1 MKKFWHLLLL
11 LAAALPLYAGP
22 ALRIDLVGHSPGTT
36 LDPVSA
42 PEGAVFEHPAWDTK
56 ENSRRRRLWMYLPEV
71 KDNQWRKFEIRFR
84 TDRKQL
90 VRIGFSRMRQAAGER
105 YPYLQL
111 RNVKT
116 ENFPLKPEWTRSLP
130 ELKPVAAEQGTLL
143 IPAGETL
150 YQDRVVDGNVELV
163 ITGEYRFTDRS
174 SVRPEAPSVAFE
186 SGRWKLILNRDNGSW
201 RSLSFD
207 NRILFTGETAPFEL
221 KLNGGQSLNSEETRL
236 VKSRFDAKSGT
247 LELEYAA
254 PEWNFIETIQFGA
267 TAPNR
272 LRRQVSFAYLGND
285 PERSFHRF
293 TWLLAMPC
301 RGKYLFPGVFFNNP
315 RGIWDSSHKF
325 SGAGSGQWGRG
336 RLEHLPDNAG
346 LYAPHYVGA
355 LLLEQEKGPSLLFL
369 QKKEQEGGA
378 YIIRRRG
385 GSLRIE
391 LPTSCAGWAEKGVRH
406 SLDPLYLEA
415 SSRPIQ
421 QALRNDLPKLFTA
434 TGQTAPQDRPARVAE
449 SRIYGSYGAEF
460 QMANFN
466 DAAEGETK
474 RVREMG
480 FNVFYLPPVQ
490 VSTVRYNPVDFTRVD
505 PTWGNWEEYR
515 NFAAKLKDSGIA
527 LMQDIVP
534 HGGEVPSI
542 LERLFLYNGMTLSGR
557 PADFNSP
564 EWNRKLGQYARNYCE
579 HGAEAFRI
587 DAVAG
592 SSCPNWRRAGRGL
605 PRRVPFEERFKAN
618 PRNTPL
624 PDGVW
629 ERFLAE
635 NGGQVPALSYP
646 RASLAELAGGI
657 RVMNT
662 IRNEARRI
670 SPENFTLAET
680 HGYPYTR
687 FADLSYDILTNYLP
701 YKINE
706 IPAEPFAAQLAQ
718 YLEESHYADVP
729 GALMMRSIVT
739 NDNRH
744 ALAVCG
750 FSASRPLEALLYFS
764 EGVPLCYSDHMF
776 GNYRFY
782 QKLNELR
789 RTTPELNHGTP
800 RYTHDGGALLIER
813 RNDNSAVLAVL
824 NFAPEARTITPLLPE
839 ALQKAP
845 SVVDAMSGRA
855 IARRGNRAELSLAP
869 WDILLLKA
877 GTPMKEAAPAA
888 PRTAATDTVRQNGN
902 RIEAG
907 SYTLR
912 FDPATALPEAI
923 LSADG
928 RELFGAADLL
938 SAAWSPLPEK
948 IETNIESRPD
958 GVALC
963 GRAGDA
969 SWRWLCRADGIAVE
983 VKLPDTMR
991 LLLPAVSMQ
1000 ELRYPAGLVWWE
1012 EHISPAFARGMRW
1025 RPSLKRS
1032 PFRRGEDFTLLA
1044 DSRLT
1049 PLALNEPR
1057 LLFAGGDGRSCVAEF
1072 ETGNAPAFRLFR
1084 RFGEV
1089 PGVHL
1094 QLIGDGK
1101 MQLKPGEALPAKKI
1115 AAAPWR
1121 VEELSVTDLGNDYLL
1136 ENRHYRMKISH
1147 RGGVVREFRRK
1158 SDGKLLFTMG
1168 ELFLAGKKTLR
1179 TLVDFE
1185 SFVSLQRD
1193 GNHLAL
1199 SVEAELRP
1207 TYGRAETMPLVCNI
1221 QFLFDETP
1229 QVTARY
1235 EVLPTGNGYPD
1246 SAFEF
1251 RFRTDK
1257 EKHLTLHPAGTIL
1270 PGNRYGMN
1278 VRFDASGA
1286 ETPAADAKAEVAAG
1300 TGPRPDLIAGCFTW
1314 NSLRNGKTGARNDDF
1329 PEGVALT
1336 HDFRSYPVFRNGES
1350 ALEMRYPDPPLELS
1364 VGPAELPAGSEW
1376 ELTVNYSGKDLVME
1390 KPAFRRSA
1398 WTPDWNAAPDRP
1410 LPVTVTLSGI
1420 DGNGR
1425 RITETRNC
1433 TWQGSPKRAE
1443 QKFRFRVAHAL
1454 RSPVVRLQ
1462 TKPAEGSTL
1471 WIHAVTLSPAAAPG
1485 SR

>member
-1 MKKFWHLLLL
+1 MKKFCHLLLL
-11 LAAALPLYAGP
+11 LCATLPLCAGP

-36 LDPVSA
+36 LETISA

-90 VRIGFSRMRQAAGER
+90 VRIGFSRMRQAAGEQ

-111 RNVKT
+111 RNLKT

-130 ELKPVAAEQGTLL
+130 ELKPVATEQGSLL

-150 YQDRVVDGNVELV
+150 YQDRVVNGAVELV
-163 ITGEYRFTDRS
+163 ISGEYRFTDRS
-174 SVRPEAPSVAFE
+174 SVRPEEPSVAFE
-186 SGRWKLILNRDNGSW
+186 SGRWKLILNRGNGSW
-201 RSLSFD
+201 RSLAFD
-207 NRILFTGETAPFEL
+207 NRILFTGETPPFEL
-221 KLNGGQSLNSEETRL
+221 KLDGGKIQNSEETRL
-236 VKSRFDAKSGT
+236 VASRFDAKSGT

-254 PEWNFIETIQFGA
+254 PEWNFIERIQFGA

-285 PERSFHRF
+285 PDRSFHRF
-293 TWLLAMPC
+293 TWLLTMPC

-315 RGIWDSSHKF
+315 KGIWDSSHKF
-325 SGAGSGQWGRG
+325 SGAGRGRWGRG

-355 LLLEQEKGPSLLFL
+355 LLLEQEKGPSLLFV
-369 QKKEQEGGA
+369 QKKEQEGCA
-378 YIIRRRG
+378 WIIRRRG
-385 GSLRIE
+385 GTLRIE
-391 LPTSCAGWAEKGVRH
+391 LPMGCAGWAKQGVRH
-406 SLDPLYLEA
+406 ELDPLYLEA
-415 SSRPIQ
+415 SPRPIR
-421 QALRNDLPKLFTA
+421 QALRDDLPKLFTA
-434 TGQTAPQDRPARVAE
+434 TGQTAPRDRAERVAE

-460 QMANFN
+460 QMANFK
-466 DAAEGETK
+466 DAAGGEAE

-490 VSTVRYNPVDFTRVD
+490 VSTVRYFPIDFTRVD
-505 PTWGNWEEYR
+505 PTWGTWEDYH
-515 NFAAKLKDSGIA
+515 NFATKLKASGIA

-534 HGGEVPSI
+534 HGGEAPSI

-592 SSCPNWRRAGRGL
+592 SSCPNWRRAGHGL
-605 PRRVPFEERFKAN
+605 PRRVPFEERFKTS

-624 PDGVW
+624 PEGVW
-629 ERFLAE
+629 EKFLAE

-646 RASLAELAGGI
+646 RASLAGLAGGI

-662 IRNEARRI
+662 IRNEAKRI
-670 SPENFTLAET
+670 SSENFTLAET

-687 FADLSYDILTNYLP
+687 FADLSYDILMYYLP

-706 IPAEPFAAQLAQ
+706 IPAEPFAAELAQ
-718 YLEESHYADVP
+718 YLEESHCADVP

-750 FSASRPLEALLYFS
+750 FSASRPLEALLYFC

-789 RTTPELNHGTP
+789 RTTPELSRGTP

-813 RNDNSAVLAVL
+813 RGESSAVLAVL
-824 NFAPEARTITPLLPE
+824 NFAPETRTIAPVLPE

-845 SVVDAMSGRA
+845 SIVDAMSGRA

-877 GTPMKEAAPAA
+877 GVPEKEAAAAA
-888 PRTAATDTVRQNGN
+888 PRAVAKNTVRQNGN

-938 SAAWSPLPEK
+938 SAAWAPLPEK
-948 IETNIESRPD
+948 IETGIESRPD

-963 GRAGDA
+963 GRGGDA
-969 SWRWLCRADGIAVE
+969 SWRWLCRADGVAVE

-1012 EHISPAFARGMRW
+1012 EHITPAFARGMRW
-1025 RPSLKRS
+1025 QPSLKRT
-1032 PFRRGEDFTLLA
+1032 PFRRGDDFTLLA

-1057 LLFAGGDGRSCVAEF
+1057 LWFADGDGRSCVAEF

-1094 QLIGDGK
+1094 QLIGNGRLL
-1101 MQLKPGEALPAKKI
+1101 LKPGAELPAEKL
-1115 AAAPWR
+1115 AATPWR
-1121 VEELSVTDLGNDYLL
+1121 TGELSVTDLGNDYLL
-1136 ENRHYRMKISH
+1136 ENRHYQVKISH

-1158 SDGKLLFTMG
+1158 SDGKPLFTNG

-1185 SFVSLQRD
+1185 SFVSFKRD

-1207 TYGRAETMPLVCNI
+1207 TYGRAENMPLVCNI

-1229 QVTARY
+1229 QITARY
-1235 EVLPTGNGYPD
+1235 EVLPTGDGYPD

-1251 RFRTDK
+1251 RFRADK
-1257 EKHLTLHPAGTIL
+1257 DKRLTLHPAGTIL
-1270 PGNRYGMN
+1270 PGSRYGMN

-1286 ETPAADAKAEVAAG
+1286 GTPVADAKAEVTACR
-1300 TGPRPDLIAGCFTW
+1300 GPRPDLIAGCFTW
-1314 NSLRNGKTGARNDDF
+1314 NSLRSGKIGAKNDDF
-1329 PEGVALT
+1329 PEGVTLT
-1336 HDFRSYPVFRNGES
+1336 HNFRSYPVFRNNES
-1350 ALEMRYPDPPLELS
+1350 AMEMRFPDPPLELS
-1364 VGPAELPAGSEW
+1364 VGPATLPAGSDW
-1376 ELTVNYSGKDLVME
+1376 LLTVSYSGENLVME

-1398 WTPDWNAAPDRP
+1398 WTPDWNDAPNQ
-1410 LPVTVTLSGI
+1410 PVPVIITLSGTGD
-1420 DGNGR
+1420 DGKYMS
-1425 RITETRNC
+1425 ETRKC
-1433 TWQGSPKRAE
+1433 LWQGSPRKAVERI
-1443 QKFRFRVAHAL
+1443 RFRIPRDL
-1454 RSPVVRLQ
+1454 RSPVVRVQ
-1462 TKPAEGSTL
+1462 SKVAEESTL
-1471 WIHAVTLSPAAAPG
+1471 WIHSVTLTPAEPD
-1485 SR
+1485 R

>member
-1 MKKFWHLLLL
+1 MKKFCHLLLL
-11 LAAALPLYAGP
+11 LCATLPLCAGP

-36 LDPVSA
+36 LDTISA

-71 KDNQWRKFEIRFR
+71 KDNQWRKFKIRFK
-84 TDRKQL
+84 TDRRQM
-90 VRIGFSRMRQAAGER
+90 VRIGFSRMRPAAGEQ

-111 RNVKT
+111 RNLKT

-130 ELKPVAAEQGTLL
+130 ELKPVATEQGSLL

-150 YQDRVVDGNVELV
+150 YQDRVVNGAVELV
-163 ITGEYRFTDRS
+163 ISGEYRFTDRS
-174 SVRPEAPSVAFE
+174 SVRPEEPSVAFE
-186 SGRWKLILNRDNGSW
+186 SGRWKLILNRGNGSW
-201 RSLSFD
+201 RSLAFD
-207 NRILFTGETAPFEL
+207 NRILFTGETPPFEL
-221 KLNGGQSLNSEETRL
+221 KLDGGKSLNSEETRL

-285 PERSFHRF
+285 PDRSFHRF
-293 TWLLAMPC
+293 TWLLTMPC

-355 LLLEQEKGPSLLFL
+355 LLLEQEKGPSLLFV
-369 QKKEQEGGA
+369 QKKEQEGCA
-378 YIIRRRG
+378 WIIRRRG
-385 GSLRIE
+385 GTLRIE
-391 LPTSCAGWAEKGVRH
+391 LPMGCAGWAKQGVRH
-406 SLDPLYLEA
+406 ELDPLYLEA
-415 SSRPIQ
+415 SPRPIR
-421 QALRNDLPKLFTA
+421 QALRDDLPKLFTA
-434 TGQTAPQDRPARVAE
+434 TGQTAPRDRAERVAE

-466 DAAEGETK
+466 DAAGGEAE

-490 VSTVRYNPVDFTRVD
+490 VSTVRYNPIDFTRVD

-515 NFAAKLKDSGIA
+515 NFAAKLKASGIA

-534 HGGEVPSI
+534 HGGEAPSI
-542 LERLFLYNGMTLSGR
+542 LERLFLYNGMTLGGR

-564 EWNRKLGQYARNYCE
+564 EWNRKLRQYARNYCE

-592 SSCPNWRRAGRGL
+592 SSCPNWRRAGHGL
-605 PRRVPFEERFKAN
+605 PRRVPFEERFKTS

-624 PDGVW
+624 PNGVW

-646 RASLAELAGGI
+646 RASLAGLAGGI

-662 IRNEARRI
+662 IRNEAKRI
-670 SPENFTLAET
+670 SNENFTLAET

-687 FADLSYDILTNYLP
+687 FADLTYDILMYYLP

-706 IPAEPFAAQLAQ
+706 IPAETFAAQLAQ

-750 FSASRPLEALLYFS
+750 FSASRPLEALLYFC

-789 RTTPELNHGTP
+789 RTTPELSRGTP

-813 RNDNSAVLAVL
+813 RGEGSAVLAVL
-824 NFAPEARTITPLLPE
+824 NFAPETRTIAPVLPE

-845 SVVDAMSGRA
+845 SIVDAMSGRA
-855 IARRGNRAELSLAP
+855 IVRRGNRAELSLAP

-877 GTPMKEAAPAA
+877 GVPEKEAAAAA
-888 PRTAATDTVRQNGN
+888 PRAVAKNTVRQNGN

-928 RELFGAADLL
+928 RELFGATDLL
-938 SAAWSPLPEK
+938 SAAWAPLPEK
-948 IETNIESRPD
+948 IETGIESRPD

-963 GRAGDA
+963 GRGGDA

-983 VKLPDTMR
+983 LNLPDTMR

-1012 EHISPAFARGMRW
+1012 EHITPAFARGMRW
-1025 RPSLKRS
+1025 QPSLKRT
-1032 PFRRGEDFTLLA
+1032 PFRRGDDFTLLA

-1057 LLFAGGDGRSCVAEF
+1057 LWFADGDGRSCVAEF

-1094 QLIGDGK
+1094 QLIGNGRLL
-1101 MQLKPGEALPAKKI
+1101 LKPGAELPAEKL
-1115 AAAPWR
+1115 AATPWR
-1121 VEELSVTDLGNDYLL
+1121 AGELSVTDLGNDYLL
-1136 ENRHYRMKISH
+1136 ENRHYQMKISH

-1158 SDGKLLFTMG
+1158 SDGKLLFTNG

-1185 SFVSLQRD
+1185 SFVSFKRD

-1207 TYGRAETMPLVCNI
+1207 TYGRAENMPLVCNI

-1229 QVTARY
+1229 QITARY
-1235 EVLPTGNGYPD
+1235 EVLPTGDGYPD

-1251 RFRTDK
+1251 RFRADK
-1257 EKHLTLHPAGTIL
+1257 DKRLTLHPAGTIL

-1286 ETPAADAKAEVAAG
+1286 GTPVADAKAEVTACR
-1300 TGPRPDLIAGCFTW
+1300 GPRPDLIAGCFTW
-1314 NSLRNGKTGARNDDF
+1314 NSLRSGKIGAKNDDF
-1329 PEGVALT
+1329 PEGVTLT
-1336 HDFRSYPVFRNGES
+1336 HNFRSYPVFRNNES
-1350 ALEMRYPDPPLELS
+1350 AMEMRFPDPPLELS
-1364 VGPAELPAGSEW
+1364 VGPATLPAGSDW
-1376 ELTVNYSGKDLVME
+1376 LLTVSYSGENLVME

-1398 WTPDWNAAPDRP
+1398 WTPDWNDAPNQ
-1410 LPVTVTLSGI
+1410 PVPVIITLSGTGD
-1420 DGNGR
+1420 DGKYMS
-1425 RITETRNC
+1425 ETRKC
-1433 TWQGSPKRAE
+1433 LWQGSPRKAVERI
-1443 QKFRFRVAHAL
+1443 RFRIPRDL
-1454 RSPVVRLQ
+1454 RSPVVRVQ
-1462 TKPAEGSTL
+1462 SKVAEESTL
-1471 WIHAVTLSPAAAPG
+1471 WIHSVTLTPAEPD
-1485 SR
+1485 R

>member
-1 MKKFWHLLLL
+1 MKKFCHLLLL
-11 LAAALPLYAGP
+11 LCATLPLCAGP
-22 ALRIDLVGHSPGTT
+22 ALRIDLVGLSPGTT
-36 LDPVSA
+36 LETISA
-42 PEGAVFEHPAWDTK
+42 PEGAVFEHPAWDKK

-71 KDNQWRKFEIRFR
+71 KDNQWRKFEIRFK
-84 TDRKQL
+84 TDRRQM
-90 VRIGFSRMRQAAGER
+90 VRFSFSRMRQAAGER

-111 RNVKT
+111 RSLKT
-116 ENFPLKPEWTRSLP
+116 ENFPLKPEWNRALP
-130 ELKPVAAEQGTLL
+130 EPKPVEAEKDTLL

-150 YQDRVVDGNVELV
+150 YQDRVVNGAVELV
-163 ITGEYRFTDRS
+163 ISGEYRFTDRS
-174 SVRPEAPSVAFE
+174 SVRPEEPSVAFE
-186 SGRWKLILNRDNGSW
+186 SGRWKLILNRGNGSW
-201 RSLSFD
+201 RSLAFD
-207 NRILFTGETAPFEL
+207 NRILFTGETPPFEL
-221 KLNGGQSLNSEETRL
+221 KLDGGKSLNSEETRL

-285 PERSFHRF
+285 PDRSFHRF
-293 TWLLAMPC
+293 TWLLTMPC

-315 RGIWDSSHKF
+315 MGIWDSSHKF

-355 LLLEQEKGPSLLFL
+355 LLLEQEKGPSLLFV
-369 QKKEQEGGA
+369 QKKEQEGCA
-378 YIIRRRG
+378 WIIRRRG
-385 GSLRIE
+385 GTLRIE
-391 LPTSCAGWAEKGVRH
+391 LPMGCAGWAKQGVRH
-406 SLDPLYLEA
+406 ELDPLYLEA
-415 SSRPIQ
+415 SPRPIR
-421 QALRNDLPKLFTA
+421 QALRDDLPKLFTA
-434 TGQTAPQDRPARVAE
+434 TGQTAPQDRAERVAE

-466 DAAEGETK
+466 DAAGGEAE

-490 VSTVRYNPVDFTRVD
+490 VSTVRYVPIDFTRVD
-505 PTWGNWEEYR
+505 STWGTWKEYR
-515 NFAAKLKDSGIA
+515 EFAAKLKNSGIA

-534 HGGEVPSI
+534 HGGEAPSI

-579 HGAEAFRI
+579 HGAAAFRI

-592 SSCPNWRRAGRGL
+592 SSCPNWRRAGHGL
-605 PRRVPFEERFKAN
+605 PRRVPYEERFKTS

-624 PDGVW
+624 PSGVW
-629 ERFLAE
+629 EKFLAE

-646 RASLAELAGGI
+646 RASLAGLAGGI

-662 IRNEARRI
+662 IRNEAKRI
-670 SPENFTLAET
+670 SNENFTLAET

-687 FADLSYDILTNYLP
+687 FADLTYDILMYYLP

-706 IPAEPFAAQLAQ
+706 IPAETFAAQLAQ

-729 GALMMRSIVT
+729 GALLMRSIVT

-750 FSASRPLEALLYFS
+750 FSASRPLEALLYFC

-789 RTTPELNHGTP
+789 RTTPELSRGTP

-813 RNDNSAVLAVL
+813 RGESSAVLAVL
-824 NFAPEARTITPLLPE
+824 NFAPETRTIAPVLPE

-845 SVVDAMSGRA
+845 SIVDAMSGRA

-877 GTPMKEAAPAA
+877 GVPEKEATAAA
-888 PRTAATDTVRQNGN
+888 PRAVAKNTVRQNGN

-912 FDPATALPEAI
+912 FDSATALPEAI

-938 SAAWSPLPEK
+938 SAAWAPLPEK
-948 IETNIESRPD
+948 IETGIESRPD

-963 GRAGDA
+963 GRGGDA
-969 SWRWLCRADGIAVE
+969 SWRWLCRADGVAVE

-1012 EHISPAFARGMRW
+1012 EHITPAFARGMRW
-1025 RPSLKRS
+1025 QPSLKRT
-1032 PFRRGEDFTLLA
+1032 PFRRGDDFTLLA

-1057 LLFAGGDGRSCVAEF
+1057 LWFADGDGRSCVAEF

-1094 QLIGDGK
+1094 QLIGNGRLL
-1101 MQLKPGEALPAKKI
+1101 LKPGAELPAEKL
-1115 AAAPWR
+1115 AATPWR
-1121 VEELSVTDLGNDYLL
+1121 TGELSVTDLGNDYLL
-1136 ENRHYRMKISH
+1136 ENRHYQMKISH

-1158 SDGKLLFTMG
+1158 SDGKPLFTNG

-1185 SFVSLQRD
+1185 SFVSFKRD

-1229 QVTARY
+1229 QITARY
-1235 EVLPTGNGYPD
+1235 EVLPTGDGYPD

-1251 RFRTDK
+1251 RFRADK
-1257 EKHLTLHPAGTIL
+1257 DKRLTLHPAGTIL

-1286 ETPAADAKAEVAAG
+1286 GTPVADAKAEVTACR
-1300 TGPRPDLIAGCFTW
+1300 GPRPDLIAGCFTW
-1314 NSLRNGKTGARNDDF
+1314 NSLRSGKIGAKNDDF
-1329 PEGVALT
+1329 PEGVTLT
-1336 HDFRSYPVFRNGES
+1336 HNFRSYPVFRNNES
-1350 ALEMRYPDPPLELS
+1350 AMEMRFPDPPLELS
-1364 VGPAELPAGSEW
+1364 VGPATLPAGSDW
-1376 ELTVNYSGKDLVME
+1376 LLTVSYSGENLVME

-1398 WTPDWNAAPDRP
+1398 WTPDWNDAPNQ
-1410 LPVTVTLSGI
+1410 PVPVIITLSGTGD
-1420 DGNGR
+1420 DGKYMS
-1425 RITETRNC
+1425 ETRKC
-1433 TWQGSPKRAE
+1433 LWQGSPRKAVERI
-1443 QKFRFRVAHAL
+1443 RFRIPRDL
-1454 RSPVVRLQ
+1454 RSPVVRVQ
-1462 TKPAEGSTL
+1462 SKVAEESTL
-1471 WIHAVTLSPAAAPG
+1471 WIHSVTLTPAEPDC
-1485 SR
+1485 

>member
-1 MKKFWHLLLL
+1 MKKLWHLLLL
-11 LAAALPLYAGP
+11 TAAALPLYAGP

-36 LDPVSA
+36 LDTISA

-90 VRIGFSRMRQAAGER
+90 VRIGFSRMRQAAGEQ

-111 RNVKT
+111 RNLKT

-130 ELKPVAAEQGTLL
+130 ELKPVATEQGSLL

-150 YQDRVVDGNVELV
+150 YQDRVVNGAVELV
-163 ITGEYRFTDRS
+163 ISGEYRFTDRS
-174 SVRPEAPSVAFE
+174 SVRPEEPSVAFE
-186 SGRWKLILNRDNGSW
+186 SGRWKLILNRGNGSW
-201 RSLSFD
+201 RSLAFD
-207 NRILFTGETAPFEL
+207 NRILFTGETPPFEL
-221 KLNGGQSLNSEETRL
+221 KLDGGKSLNSEETRL

-285 PERSFHRF
+285 PDRSFHRF
-293 TWLLAMPC
+293 TWLLTMPC

-315 RGIWDSSHKF
+315 MGIWDSSHKF

-355 LLLEQEKGPSLLFL
+355 LLLEQEKGPSLLFV
-369 QKKEQEGGA
+369 QKKEQEGCA
-378 YIIRRRG
+378 WIIRRRG
-385 GSLRIE
+385 GTLRIE
-391 LPTSCAGWAEKGVRH
+391 LPMGCAGWAKQGVRH
-406 SLDPLYLEA
+406 ELDPLYLEA
-415 SSRPIQ
+415 SPRPIR
-421 QALRNDLPKLFTA
+421 QALRDDLPKLFTA

-466 DAAEGETK
+466 DAAGGEAE

-564 EWNRKLGQYARNYCE
+564 EWNRKLRQYARNYCE

-605 PRRVPFEERFKAN
+605 PRRVPFEERFKTS

-624 PDGVW
+624 PNGVW

-662 IRNEARRI
+662 IRGEAKRV
-670 SPENFTLAET
+670 SSENFTLAET

-718 YLEESHYADVP
+718 YLEESRYADVP

-750 FSASRPLEALLYFS
+750 FSASRPLEALLYFC

-789 RTTPELNHGTP
+789 RTTPELSRGTP

-813 RNDNSAVLAVL
+813 RGESSAVLAVL
-824 NFAPEARTITPLLPE
+824 NFAPETRTIAPVLPE

-845 SVVDAMSGRA
+845 SIVDAMSGRA

-877 GTPMKEAAPAA
+877 GVPEKEATAAA
-888 PRTAATDTVRQNGN
+888 PRAVAKNTVRQNGN

-938 SAAWSPLPEK
+938 SAAWAPLPEK
-948 IETNIESRPD
+948 IETGIESRPD

-963 GRAGDA
+963 GRGGDA
-969 SWRWLCRADGIAVE
+969 SWRWLCRADGVAVE

-1012 EHISPAFARGMRW
+1012 EHITPAFARGMRW
-1025 RPSLKRS
+1025 QPSLKRT
-1032 PFRRGEDFTLLA
+1032 PFRRGDDFTLLA

-1057 LLFAGGDGRSCVAEF
+1057 LWFADGDGRSCVAEF

-1094 QLIGDGK
+1094 QLIGNGRLL
-1101 MQLKPGEALPAKKI
+1101 LKPGAELPAEKL
-1115 AAAPWR
+1115 AATPWR
-1121 VEELSVTDLGNDYLL
+1121 AGELSVTDLGNDYLL
-1136 ENRHYRMKISH
+1136 ENRHYQVKISH
-1147 RGGVVREFRRK
+1147 CGGVVREFRRK
-1158 SDGKLLFTMG
+1158 SDGKPLFTNG

-1185 SFVSLQRD
+1185 SFVSFKRD

-1207 TYGRAETMPLVCNI
+1207 TYGRAENMPLVCNI

-1229 QVTARY
+1229 QITARY
-1235 EVLPTGNGYPD
+1235 EVLPTGDGYPD

-1251 RFRTDK
+1251 RFRADK
-1257 EKHLTLHPAGTIL
+1257 DKRLTLHPAGTIL

-1286 ETPAADAKAEVAAG
+1286 GTPVADAKAEVTACR
-1300 TGPRPDLIAGCFTW
+1300 GPRPDLIAGCFTW
-1314 NSLRNGKTGARNDDF
+1314 NSLRSGKIGAKNDDF
-1329 PEGVALT
+1329 PEGVTLT
-1336 HDFRSYPVFRNGES
+1336 HNFRSYPVFRNNES
-1350 ALEMRYPDPPLELS
+1350 AMEMRFPDPPLELS
-1364 VGPAELPAGSEW
+1364 VGPATLPAGSDW
-1376 ELTVNYSGKDLVME
+1376 LLTVSYSGENLVME

-1398 WTPDWNAAPDRP
+1398 WTPDWNDAPNQ
-1410 LPVTVTLSGI
+1410 PVPVIITLSGTGD
-1420 DGNGR
+1420 DGKYMS
-1425 RITETRNC
+1425 ETRKC
-1433 TWQGSPKRAE
+1433 LWQGSQRKAVERI
-1443 QKFRFRVAHAL
+1443 RFRIPRDL
-1454 RSPVVRLQ
+1454 RSPVVRVQ
-1462 TKPAEGSTL
+1462 SKVAEESTL
-1471 WIHAVTLSPAAAPG
+1471 WIHSVTLTPAEPD
-1485 SR
+1485 R

>member
-1 MKKFWHLLLL
+1 MKKLWHLLLL
-11 LAAALPLYAGP
+11 TAAALPLYAGP

-36 LDPVSA
+36 LDTISA

-90 VRIGFSRMRQAAGER
+90 VRIGFSRMRQAAGEQ

-111 RNVKT
+111 RNLKT

-130 ELKPVAAEQGTLL
+130 ELKPVATEQGSLL

-150 YQDRVVDGNVELV
+150 YQDRVVNGAVELV
-163 ITGEYRFTDRS
+163 ISGEYRFTDRS
-174 SVRPEAPSVAFE
+174 SVRPEEPSVAFE
-186 SGRWKLILNRDNGSW
+186 SGRWKLILNRGNGSW
-201 RSLSFD
+201 RSLAFD
-207 NRILFTGETAPFEL
+207 NRILFTGETPPFEL
-221 KLNGGQSLNSEETRL
+221 KLDGGKSLNSEETRL

-285 PERSFHRF
+285 PDRSFHRF
-293 TWLLAMPC
+293 TWLLTMPC

-315 RGIWDSSHKF
+315 MGIWDSSHKF

-355 LLLEQEKGPSLLFL
+355 LLLEQEKGPSLLFV
-369 QKKEQEGGA
+369 QKKEQEGCA
-378 YIIRRRG
+378 WIIRRRG
-385 GSLRIE
+385 GSLRVE
-391 LPTSCAGWAEKGVRH
+391 LPMSCAGWAKQGVRH
-406 SLDPLYLEA
+406 VLDPLYLEA
-415 SSRPIQ
+415 SPRPIR
-421 QALRNDLPKLFTA
+421 QALRDDLPKLFTA
-434 TGQTAPQDRPARVAE
+434 TGQTAPRDRAERVAE

-466 DAAEGETK
+466 DAAGGEAE

-490 VSTVRYNPVDFTRVD
+490 VSTVRYNPIDFTRVD

-515 NFAAKLKDSGIA
+515 NFAAKLKASGIA

-534 HGGEVPSI
+534 HGGEAPSI
-542 LERLFLYNGMTLSGR
+542 LERLFLYNGMTLGGR

-564 EWNRKLGQYARNYCE
+564 EWNRKLRQYARNYCE

-592 SSCPNWRRAGRGL
+592 SSCPNWRRAGHGL
-605 PRRVPFEERFKAN
+605 PRRVPFEERFKTS

-624 PDGVW
+624 PNGVW

-662 IRNEARRI
+662 IRGEAKRV
-670 SPENFTLAET
+670 SSENFTLAET

-750 FSASRPLEALLYFS
+750 FSASRPLEALLYFC

-789 RTTPELNHGTP
+789 RTTPELSRGTP

-813 RNDNSAVLAVL
+813 RGESSAVLAIL
-824 NFAPEARTITPLLPE
+824 NFAPETRTIAPVLPE

-845 SVVDAMSGRA
+845 SIVDAMSGRA

-877 GTPMKEAAPAA
+877 GVPEKEAAAAA
-888 PRTAATDTVRQNGN
+888 PRAVAKNTVRQNGN

-928 RELFGAADLL
+928 RELFGATDLL
-938 SAAWSPLPEK
+938 SAAWAPLPEK
-948 IETNIESRPD
+948 IETGIESRPD

-963 GRAGDA
+963 GRGGDA
-969 SWRWLCRADGIAVE
+969 SWRWLCRADGVAVE

-1012 EHISPAFARGMRW
+1012 EHITPAFARGMRW
-1025 RPSLKRS
+1025 QPSLKRT
-1032 PFRRGEDFTLLA
+1032 PFRRGDDFTLLA
-1044 DSRLT
+1044 AT
-1049 PLALNEPR
+1049 
-1057 LLFAGGDGRSCVAEF
+1057 
-1072 ETGNAPAFRLFR
+1072 
-1084 RFGEV
+1084 
-1089 PGVHL
+1089 
-1094 QLIGDGK
+1094 
-1101 MQLKPGEALPAKKI
+1101 
-1115 AAAPWR
+1115 PWR
-1121 VEELSVTDLGNDYLL
+1121 TGELSVTDLGNDYLL
-1136 ENRHYRMKISH
+1136 ENRHYQVKISH

-1158 SDGKLLFTMG
+1158 SDGKPLFTNG

-1185 SFVSLQRD
+1185 SFVSFKRD

-1207 TYGRAETMPLVCNI
+1207 TYGRAENMPLVCNI

-1229 QVTARY
+1229 QITARY
-1235 EVLPTGNGYPD
+1235 EVLPTGDGYPD

-1251 RFRTDK
+1251 RFRADK
-1257 EKHLTLHPAGTIL
+1257 DKRLTLHPAGTIL

-1286 ETPAADAKAEVAAG
+1286 GTPVADAKAEVTACR
-1300 TGPRPDLIAGCFTW
+1300 GPRPDLIAGCFTW
-1314 NSLRNGKTGARNDDF
+1314 NSLRSGKIGAKNDDF
-1329 PEGVALT
+1329 PEGVTLT
-1336 HDFRSYPVFRNGES
+1336 HNFRSYPVFRNNES
-1350 ALEMRYPDPPLELS
+1350 AMEMRFPDPPLELS
-1364 VGPAELPAGSEW
+1364 VGPATLPAGSDW
-1376 ELTVNYSGKDLVME
+1376 LLTVSYSGENLVME

-1398 WTPDWNAAPDRP
+1398 WTPDWNDVPNQ
-1410 LPVTVTLSGI
+1410 PVPVIITLSGTGD
-1420 DGNGR
+1420 DGKHMS
-1425 RITETRNC
+1425 ETRKC
-1433 TWQGSPKRAE
+1433 LWQGSPRKAVERI
-1443 QKFRFRVAHAL
+1443 RFRIPRDL
-1454 RSPVVRLQ
+1454 RSPVVRVQ
-1462 TKPAEGSTL
+1462 SKVAEESTL
-1471 WIHAVTLSPAAAPG
+1471 WIHSVTLTPAEPD
-1485 SR
+1485 R

>member
-1 MKKFWHLLLL
+1 
-11 LAAALPLYAGP
+11 
-22 ALRIDLVGHSPGTT
+22 
-36 LDPVSA
+36 
-42 PEGAVFEHPAWDTK
+42 
-56 ENSRRRRLWMYLPEV
+56 
-71 KDNQWRKFEIRFR
+71 
-84 TDRKQL
+84 
-90 VRIGFSRMRQAAGER
+90 
-105 YPYLQL
+105 
-111 RNVKT
+111 
-116 ENFPLKPEWTRSLP
+116 
-130 ELKPVAAEQGTLL
+130 
-143 IPAGETL
+143 
-150 YQDRVVDGNVELV
+150 
-163 ITGEYRFTDRS
+163 
-174 SVRPEAPSVAFE
+174 
-186 SGRWKLILNRDNGSW
+186 
-201 RSLSFD
+201 
-207 NRILFTGETAPFEL
+207 
-221 KLNGGQSLNSEETRL
+221 
-236 VKSRFDAKSGT
+236 
-247 LELEYAA
+247 
-254 PEWNFIETIQFGA
+254 
-267 TAPNR
+267 
-272 LRRQVSFAYLGND
+272 
-285 PERSFHRF
+285 
-293 TWLLAMPC
+293 
-301 RGKYLFPGVFFNNP
+301 
-315 RGIWDSSHKF
+315 
-325 SGAGSGQWGRG
+325 
-336 RLEHLPDNAG
+336 
-346 LYAPHYVGA
+346 
-355 LLLEQEKGPSLLFL
+355 
-369 QKKEQEGGA
+369 
-378 YIIRRRG
+378 
-385 GSLRIE
+385 
-391 LPTSCAGWAEKGVRH
+391 
-406 SLDPLYLEA
+406 
-415 SSRPIQ
+415 
-421 QALRNDLPKLFTA
+421 
-434 TGQTAPQDRPARVAE
+434 
-449 SRIYGSYGAEF
+449 
-460 QMANFN
+460 
-466 DAAEGETK
+466 
-474 RVREMG
+474 MG

-490 VSTVRYNPVDFTRVD
+490 VSTVRYNPIDFTRVD

-515 NFAAKLKDSGIA
+515 NFAAKLKASGIA

-534 HGGEVPSI
+534 HGGEAPSI
-542 LERLFLYNGMTLSGR
+542 LERLFLYNGMTLGGR

-564 EWNRKLGQYARNYCE
+564 EWNRKLRQYARNYCE

-592 SSCPNWRRAGRGL
+592 SSCPNWRRAGHGL
-605 PRRVPFEERFKAN
+605 PRRVPFEERFKTS

-624 PDGVW
+624 PNGVW

-662 IRNEARRI
+662 IRGEAKRV
-670 SPENFTLAET
+670 SSENFTLAET

-706 IPAEPFAAQLAQ
+706 IPTEPFAAQLAQ
-718 YLEESHYADVP
+718 YLEESRYADVP

-750 FSASRPLEALLYFS
+750 FSASRPLEALLYFC

-789 RTTPELNHGTP
+789 RTTPELSRGTP

-813 RNDNSAVLAVL
+813 RGESSAVLAVL
-824 NFAPEARTITPLLPE
+824 NFAPETRTIAPVLPE

-845 SVVDAMSGRA
+845 SIVDAMSGRA

-877 GTPMKEAAPAA
+877 GVPEKEAAAAA
-888 PRTAATDTVRQNGN
+888 PRAVAKNTVRQNGN

-928 RELFGAADLL
+928 RELFGATDLL
-938 SAAWSPLPEK
+938 SAAWAPLPEK
-948 IETNIESRPD
+948 IETGIESRPD

-963 GRAGDA
+963 GRGGDA

-983 VKLPDTMR
+983 LNLPDTMR

-1012 EHISPAFARGMRW
+1012 EHITPAFARGMRW
-1025 RPSLKRS
+1025 QPSLKRT
-1032 PFRRGEDFTLLA
+1032 PFRRGDDFTLLA

-1057 LLFAGGDGRSCVAEF
+1057 LWFADGDGRSCVAEF

-1094 QLIGDGK
+1094 QLIGNGRLL
-1101 MQLKPGEALPAKKI
+1101 LKPGAELPAEKL
-1115 AAAPWR
+1115 AATPWR
-1121 VEELSVTDLGNDYLL
+1121 AGELSVTDLGNDYLL
-1136 ENRHYRMKISH
+1136 ENRHYQVKISH

-1158 SDGKLLFTMG
+1158 SDGKLFFTNG

-1185 SFVSLQRD
+1185 SFVSFKRD

-1207 TYGRAETMPLVCNI
+1207 TYGRAENMPLVCNI

-1229 QVTARY
+1229 QITARY
-1235 EVLPTGNGYPD
+1235 EVLPTGDGYPD

-1251 RFRTDK
+1251 RFRADK
-1257 EKHLTLHPAGTIL
+1257 DKRLTLHPAGTIL

-1286 ETPAADAKAEVAAG
+1286 GTPVADAKAEVTACR
-1300 TGPRPDLIAGCFTW
+1300 GPRPDLIAGCFTW
-1314 NSLRNGKTGARNDDF
+1314 NSLRSGKIGAKNDDF
-1329 PEGVALT
+1329 PEGVTLT
-1336 HDFRSYPVFRNGES
+1336 HNFRSYPVFRNNES
-1350 ALEMRYPDPPLELS
+1350 AMEMRFPDPPLELS
-1364 VGPAELPAGSEW
+1364 VGPGTLPAGSDW
-1376 ELTVNYSGKDLVME
+1376 LLTVSYSGENLVME

-1398 WTPDWNAAPDRP
+1398 WTPDWNDAPNQ
-1410 LPVTVTLSGI
+1410 PVPVIITLSGTGD
-1420 DGNGR
+1420 DGKYMS
-1425 RITETRNC
+1425 ETRKC
-1433 TWQGSPKRAE
+1433 LWQGSPRKAVERI
-1443 QKFRFRVAHAL
+1443 RFRIPRDL
-1454 RSPVVRLQ
+1454 RSPVVRVQ
-1462 TKPAEGSTL
+1462 SKVAEESTL
-1471 WIHAVTLSPAAAPG
+1471 WIHSVTLTPAEPD
-1485 SR
+1485 R